1 MYAYIDGMFNHE
13 TVMNV
18 KLRLSFNANGL
29 MILPRGQL
37 MVRTYKL
44 KRRAER
50 QSETRQR
57 IVEAAVELHT
67 TLGPARTSILAIAE
81 RAGVE
86 RPTVYRHFP
95 HMDDLLDACSSHW
108 RVTHPAP
115 DPEPWLQ
122 IREPGARMRRA
133 LGEIYA
139 HYSVNEPALWVIFR
153 DAEDTPE
160 VRRVGA
166 EDMRHH
172 QRMNEVLATGWADR
186 DNPNRR
192 AAIGHATD
200 FFAWRSLRRQG
211 LSNDQAIELMVDLIE
226 AAR

>member
-1 MYAYIDGMFNHE
+1 MYSYISKEFNHE

-18 KLRLSFNANGL
+18 KYGLSCNTNALIMLGESA
-29 MILPRGQL
+29 M
-37 MVRTYKL
+37 MARTYKL

-50 QSETRQR
+50 QGETRQR

-81 RAGVE
+81 KAGVE

-95 HMDDLLDACSSHW
+95 QTDDLLNACSSHW
-108 RVTHPAP
+108 RTTHPQP

-122 IREPGARMRRA
+122 IAEPRARLRRA

-139 HYSVNEPALWVIFR
+139 YYSAIEPALWMIFR
-153 DAEDTPE
+153 DAEDMPE

-166 EDMRHH
+166 EDVRHH
-172 QRMNEVLATGWADR
+172 QRMNDVLAAGWADR
-186 DNPNRR
+186 DNPKRR

-211 LSNDQAIELMVDLIE
+211 LSDEQAIELMVALAE
-226 AAR
+226 SAR

>member
-1 MYAYIDGMFNHE
+1 MA
-13 TVMNV
+13 
-18 KLRLSFNANGL
+18 
-29 MILPRGQL
+29 
-37 MVRTYKL
+37 RTYKL
-44 KRRAER
+44 RRRAER

-67 TLGPARTSILAIAE
+67 TLGPGRTSILAIAE

-95 HMDDLLDACSSHW
+95 QTDDLLDACSSHY
-108 RVTHPAP
+108 RTTHPQP

-122 IREPGARMRRA
+122 IREPLARLRRG

-139 HYSVNEPALWVIFR
+139 YYTTNETALWVIFR
-153 DAEDTPE
+153 DAEEMPE

-166 EDMRHH
+166 ESMRHH
-172 QRMNEVLATGWADR
+172 QRMNEVLTAGWTDR
-186 DNPNRR
+186 DNPKLR

-211 LSNDQAIELMVDLIE
+211 LSNEQAIELMADLAE
-226 AAR
+226 SAR

>member
-1 MYAYIDGMFNHE
+1 MA
-13 TVMNV
+13 
-18 KLRLSFNANGL
+18 
-29 MILPRGQL
+29 
-37 MVRTYKL
+37 RTYKL
-44 KRRAER
+44 NRRAER

-95 HMDDLLDACSSHW
+95 QPEDLFAACSGHF
-108 RVTHPAP
+108 RATHPRP

-122 IREPGARMRRA
+122 ISEPGARLRRA

-139 HYSVNEPALWVIFR
+139 YYSVNETALWVIFR

-166 EDMRHH
+166 KDMRHH
-172 QRMNEVLATGWADR
+172 QRMNEVLAAGWTDH
-186 DNPNRR
+186 DNPKRR

-211 LSNDQAIELMVDLIE
+211 LSNEQAIELMATLAE
-226 AAR
+226 SA